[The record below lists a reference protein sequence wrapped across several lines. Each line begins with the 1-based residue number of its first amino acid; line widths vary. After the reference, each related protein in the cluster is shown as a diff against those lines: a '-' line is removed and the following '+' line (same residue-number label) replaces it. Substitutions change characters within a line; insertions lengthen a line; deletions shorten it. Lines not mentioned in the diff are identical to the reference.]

1 MYEVSNV
8 SELDSYKRLYF
19 HLFHSMALAVEYIEN
34 AQPARARDCLIR
46 AQQEA
51 EEAFLDTDILPE
63 Q

>member
-1 MYEVSNV
+1 MIC
-8 SELDSYKRLYF
+8 LPDHISYKDLYF
-19 HLFHSMALAVEYIEN
+19 RLFRASAQAVTYLEQGNTALAL
-34 AQPARARDCLIR
+34 DCLIR